1 MSIFENNKNSIKPI
15 KIFLKSSNTT
25 NNLDNPEEKNTIK
38 ENSPQIPEQNINQ
51 ILHETKL
58 RQLEI
63 LHQELKEIEN
73 ENETIKNQIL
83 SEKMSE
89 IKLQDKYNKLNVKY
103 KKAKWENQ
111 SDELR
116 AIIQQKR
123 EENAEDNHKK

>member
-58 RQLEI
+58 RQLET
-63 LHQELKEIEN
+63 LQQELKEIEN

-83 SEKMSE
+83 SEKKSKKTKMKK
-89 IKLQDKYNKLNVKY
+89 IKMKKI
-103 KKAKWENQ
+103 KKAK
-111 SDELR
+111 
-116 AIIQQKR
+116 
-123 EENAEDNHKK
+123 